1 MPRCPSRGNTPL
13 ICPRH
18 VGRQEPEPAGKHANL
33 VEKNES
39 ATHLPMDLGCRLK
52 ATNAGLDVA
61 SAAVAAAFCRALC
74 ADRRLVRLI
83 PETDPCGVLGI
94 LCPVLRPRENSA
106 DRPANLDCATVG
118 ANRSPPIPS
127 HRNSSG
133 TRSSPDDLAIVRH
146 SWGLCMILTDNET
159 KVDLLNNEAIA
170 ATIVKLLRDRPDQ
183 PVTVGVH
190 GDWGAGKSSIRSSP
204 RGRTRLLFFRQRR
217 DDPFWQRQ
225 STRR

>member
-83 PETDPCGVLGI
+83 PETPCGVLGI
-94 LCPVLRPRENSA
+94 YAQSFAPGKILPIGPPTLTAPLLVPIVHRLFPLIAILPVL
-106 DRPANLDCATVG
+106 VV
-118 ANRSPPIPS
+118 
-127 HRNSSG
+127 HR
-133 TRSSPDDLAIVRH
+133 T
-146 SWGLCMILTDNET
+146 T
-159 KVDLLNNEAIA
+159 
-170 ATIVKLLRDRPDQ
+170 
-183 PVTVGVH
+183 
-190 GDWGAGKSSIRSSP
+190 
-204 RGRTRLLFFRQRR
+204 
-217 DDPFWQRQ
+217 
-225 STRR
+225 